1 MSQPFKTI
9 GLIGKPD
16 HHGANHTLRKLFYWL
31 TERNYQV
38 LIEERIAKQLGCT
51 KSEPVSLCQLG
62 ERCDL
67 AIVVGGDGN
76 MLGAARVLA
85 RYDIAVIGVNR
96 GNLGFLTDI
105 RPDEFEQTLTA
116 VLEGEYETEMRFL
129 LQADIYRNNQ
139 LNATSTA
146 MNEAVLHP
154 GRVANMIEFE
164 VYINDQFMYSQ
175 RADGMIVSSPTGST
189 AYALSAGGA
198 ILTPNLN
205 ALILVPMF
213 PHSLSGRPIVVD
225 GESVVKLI
233 ASPDMGERPLEVSCD
248 GHITLAALPGD
259 EIIIRRAEHKLR
271 LVHPKGHNYF
281 EVLRT
286 KLGWGSKLF

>member
-1 MSQPFKTI
+1 MSKPFHTI

-16 HHGANHTLRKLFYWL
+16 HDGANQTLRKLFYWL
-31 TERNYQV
+31 EQQHYEI
-38 LIEERIAKQLGCT
+38 LIEERIAKQLGCNKAEALT
-51 KSEPVSLCQLG
+51 LCELG

-67 AIVVGGDGN
+67 IIVVGGDGN

-85 RYDIAVIGVNR
+85 RFDVAVIGVNR

-105 RPDEFEQTLTA
+105 SPDDFEEPLAQ
-116 VLEGEYETEMRFL
+116 VLSGEYETELRFL
-129 LQADIYRNNQ
+129 LQAEIYRHGQ
-139 LNATSTA
+139 LTSSNTA

-164 VYINDQFMYSQ
+164 VYIDDQFMYSQ
-175 RADGMIVSSPTGST
+175 RADGMIVSTPTGST

-205 ALILVPMF
+205 AVILVPMF

-225 GESVVKLI
+225 GNSEVKLI
-233 ASPDMGERPLEVSCD
+233 ASPDMGSRALEVSCD

-259 EIIIRRAEHKLR
+259 EILIRRAQHKLR
-271 LVHPKGHNYF
+271 LIHPKGHSYF